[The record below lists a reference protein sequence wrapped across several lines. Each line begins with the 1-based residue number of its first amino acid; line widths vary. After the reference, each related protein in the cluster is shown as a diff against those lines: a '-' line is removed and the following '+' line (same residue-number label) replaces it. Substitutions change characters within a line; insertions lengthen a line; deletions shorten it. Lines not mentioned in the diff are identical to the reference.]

1 MSFWESSIRPP
12 LAHRLGETPHLS
24 PLLRKAERFSGAG
37 EHLAEWLLKVAIL
50 RGAGHYERPM
60 RPALPPDNPALNDE
74 EVGVALC
81 LAHLPDDPVFV
92 RAASQLL
99 SSPAVNPEELVRL
112 ARMERVETVLC
123 HIAAACARVDQN
135 LEPWATV
142 RRELKPRRQLPEGTL
157 SHWTRFAALIGL
169 TRHGMMPPQW
179 IKRDEQPG
187 DHPVHA

>member
-1 MSFWESSIRPP
+1 MD
-12 LAHRLGETPHLS
+12 
-24 PLLRKAERFSGAG
+24 
-37 EHLAEWLLKVAIL
+37 EWLLKVAIR

-60 RPALPPDNPALNDE
+60 RPTLPSDNTELSDVE
-74 EVGVALC
+74 LGVALC
-81 LAHLPDDPVFV
+81 LAQLPDDPVFV
-92 RAASQLL
+92 RVASQLL
-99 SSPAVNPEELVRL
+99 SSPKVEPKELVRL

-123 HIAAACARVDQN
+123 HIAAACARVDKN

-142 RRELKPRRQLPEGTL
+142 RRDLKPRRMLAEGTL

-169 TRHGMMPPQW
+169 TRHGKMPPQW